1 MPAAVDQDRT
11 ACEGQAPSRM
21 RLVTT
26 FYDLIAAL
34 HESIEPGEEDLVT
47 TAVVHLVNAGHV
59 KFLERPLRG
68 VESKWSVPRINC
80 RVTQPISPPS
90 LVLFGL
96 LPLGFVSH
104 AWLRGVVGTPP
115 VAPDQT
121 SS

>member
-1 MPAAVDQDRT
+1 
-11 ACEGQAPSRM
+11 M

-68 VESKWSVPRINC
+68 VESKPHV
-80 RVTQPISPPS
+80 
-90 LVLFGL
+90 
-96 LPLGFVSH
+96 
-104 AWLRGVVGTPP
+104 ALR
-115 VAPDQT
+115 
-121 SS
+121 

>member
-26 FYDLIAAL
+26 LYDLIAAL

-68 VESKWSVPRINC
+68 VESKPHV
-80 RVTQPISPPS
+80 
-90 LVLFGL
+90 
-96 LPLGFVSH
+96 
-104 AWLRGVVGTPP
+104 ALR
-115 VAPDQT
+115 
-121 SS
+121 